1 MDARIWALVQGIVPW
16 PTALTLIPPPPS
28 QKAQG
33 LGSIDVPDGTAFG
46 AMTYAEA
53 QYFSHEMFDYK
64 TLCIIPCD
72 GVQAVHITGL
82 ALQMVT
88 DSIEGGLP
96 GMMFFPDEC
105 DGILMIGYGKQFADI
120 FTEDIAASCASC
132 VAFPAGRAWVRPNRH
147 RRDECLRNPPRI
159 GGKWTPPDMTS
170 LENLAPLAEYLAG
183 LNLTAQDQADYRAAE
198 IVHDAKVRQAI
209 QERNAYWKAKH
220 EAGETICYGGGVWG
234 LKPDAQSIPTR
245 RVLQP

>member
-16 PTALTLIPPPPS
+16 PTALTLTPPPPS

-33 LGSIDVPDGTAFG
+33 LGSLDVPDGTAFG
-46 AMTYAEA
+46 AMTHAEA
-53 QYFSHEMFDYK
+53 QDFSHEMFDYK

-82 ALQMVT
+82 AFQMVT

-147 RRDECLRNPPRI
+147 RRDECLRNPPQR
-159 GGKWTPPDMTS
+159 GSVWTPPDMTS
-170 LENLAPLAEYLAG
+170 LEDLAPLAEYLAG
-183 LNLTAQDQADYRAAE
+183 LNLTAQNQADYRAAE
-198 IVHDAKVRQAI
+198 IVRAEKTRQAI
-209 QERNAYWKAKH
+209 QECNAYWKAKH
-220 EAGETICYGGGVWG
+220 EAGETICIDGVWG
-234 LKPDAQSIPTR
+234 LKPDAQSMPPR
-245 RVLQP
+245 RVLKR

>member
-16 PTALTLIPPPPS
+16 PTALTLTPPPPS

-33 LGSIDVPDGTAFG
+33 LGSLDVPDGTAFG
-46 AMTYAEA
+46 AMTHAEA
-53 QYFSHEMFDYK
+53 QDFSHEMFDYK

-82 ALQMVT
+82 AFQMVT

-120 FTEDIAASCASC
+120 FTEDIAASCTPC
-132 VAFPAGRAWVRPNRH
+132 VAFPVGRVWARPNGH
-147 RRDECLRNPPRI
+147 RRGECLRAPLRRVRV
-159 GGKWTPPDMTS
+159 WTPPDMTS

-198 IVHDAKVRQAI
+198 IVRVEKARQAM
-209 QERNAYWKAKH
+209 QEHDAYWKAKH
-220 EAGETICYGGGVWG
+220 EAGETICLGCGVWG
-234 LKPDAQSIPTR
+234 LKADAQSIPPR
-245 RVLQP
+245 RVLKR